1 MAPGRSDRAG
11 CAKLAAMRI
20 GVLGATGPAGGGLV
34 ARLADLG
41 HEVVAGSRSVERA
54 QAAKDELA
62 GRWGDRVA
70 SVVPGTNADA
80 AACELVILATKWDG
94 ILDSARE
101 HADALAGKVVV
112 SMANGLRKAGRGF
125 SAIIPPEGSIA
136 VQVQQAVPTAKVV
149 ASLQHVPAAEL
160 GELDHALD
168 MDVLVCGDDEDAV
181 ALVSEVVGAIPGV
194 RAVDA
199 GPLVN
204 SAGLEALTA
213 SLVHINVRHK
223 THSAIRVVG
232 I

>member
-1 MAPGRSDRAG
+1 
-11 CAKLAAMRI
+11 MRI
-20 GVLGATGPAGGGLV
+20 GVLGATGPAGGGIV

-62 GRWGDRVA
+62 ERWGDRVA
-70 SVVPGTNADA
+70 AVVPGTNADA

-101 HADALAGKVVV
+101 HADALGGKVVV

-125 SAIIPPEGSIA
+125 AAIVPPEGSIA
-136 VQVQQAVPTAKVV
+136 VQVQEAVPSAQVV
-149 ASLQHVPAAEL
+149 ATLHHVPAAEL
-160 GELDHALD
+160 GELDHPLELD
-168 MDVLVCGDDEDAV
+168 LLVCGDDEDAV
-181 ALVSEVVGAIPGV
+181 ALVGEVFGAIEGV
-194 RAVDA
+194 RAIDA

-223 THSAIRVVG
+223 TRSAIRIVG
-232 I
+232 L